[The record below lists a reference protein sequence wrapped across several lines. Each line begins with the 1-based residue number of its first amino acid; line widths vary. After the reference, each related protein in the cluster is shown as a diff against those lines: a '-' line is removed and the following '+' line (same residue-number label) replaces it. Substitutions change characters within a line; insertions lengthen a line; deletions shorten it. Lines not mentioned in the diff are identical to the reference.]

1 MPEKESQMVK
11 WIKELE
17 GRRGKLD
24 LQMDELDQQIAEIT
38 WRITQLGEFKR
49 EIEEG
54 VISVAHPQIIAEK
67 TELEIKNLA
76 RLKGERTEHKG
87 EIAVDG
93 EFCHSLLSYLG
104 SKLESSQGKPSFY

>member
-1 MPEKESQMVK
+1 MPEKESQIVK

-54 VISVAHPQIIAEK
+54 VTPVAHPQVIAEK
-67 TELEIKNLA
+67 TELELKNLA
-76 RLKGERTEHKG
+76 QLKGERTEHKG

-93 EFCHSLLSYLG
+93 EFCNSFLSYLG
-104 SKLESSQGKPSFY
+104 SKLESGEGKPSPY